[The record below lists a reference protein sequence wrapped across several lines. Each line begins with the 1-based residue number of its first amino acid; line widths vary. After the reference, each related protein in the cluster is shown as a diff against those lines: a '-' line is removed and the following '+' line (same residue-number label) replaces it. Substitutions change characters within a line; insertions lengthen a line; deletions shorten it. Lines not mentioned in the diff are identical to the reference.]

1 MSKHPSFLTD
11 AFRAIRPGFATAIV
25 FSFFINLLAFVG
37 PLYMLQ
43 VYDRVL
49 GSRNIGTLVALTIIA
64 AFLLIVY
71 SLLEKIRSSI
81 LVRLGLLFADR
92 AKAPLFDTVLRG
104 SLAQP
109 GAGHVQVL
117 RDADTIREFL
127 TGSGLIAFCDA
138 PWVPVFVLGCFIMH
152 PWFGYVAG
160 VGAILIFSLALANEL
175 LTRNELKE
183 ASRSSVVANS
193 YASATFRNADVLY
206 AMGMLRGLRER
217 WSERH
222 EQGLQ
227 LQAKASDRAGILVAI
242 SKFVR
247 AFLQVAILGVGA
259 YLTVNQETSA
269 GAMVAASIIMGR
281 ALSPVEIAVSQWK
294 GFLAARSAYDRIR
307 NLVSILPVEPD
318 KVALR
323 APQGAI
329 SVENIIVVPPG
340 GKEPVIREVSFA
352 LQPGEV
358 LGIIGPSA
366 AGKSSLARAMVG
378 VWRAAVG
385 KIRIDGSELAHW
397 NREQLGP
404 YLGYLPQDV
413 ELLAGTV
420 AENIARFGDPDE
432 EKLFAA
438 SEMAG
443 VHKLIQNLPD
453 GYNTQIGEGGLALS
467 GGQRQRIGLARALYG
482 KPALVVLDEP
492 NASLDSE
499 GEIALMDA
507 ILSMK
512 RAGCTV
518 VVISHKTAML
528 AAVDKL
534 LVLAMG
540 RVSMFGARDEVLAKL
555 MNATGPRI
563 AAMPSAAA
571 AGRQG

>member
-1 MSKHPSFLTD
+1 MSKHPTFLTD

-64 AFLLIVY
+64 SFLLIVY

-81 LVRLGLLFADR
+81 LVRLGLLFADK
-92 AKAPLFDTVLRG
+92 AKSPLFDTVLRG
-104 SLAQP
+104 TLVQP
-109 GAGHVQVL
+109 GGGHVQVL
-117 RDADTIREFL
+117 RDLDTIREFL
-127 TGSGLIAFCDA
+127 TGTGLIAFCDA
-138 PWVPVFVLGCFIMH
+138 PWVPVFVAGCFIMH

-160 VGAILIFSLALANEL
+160 TGAILIFALALANEL

-183 ASRSSVVANS
+183 ASKNSVAANS

-206 AMGMLRGLRER
+206 AMGMLRGLRDR
-217 WSERH
+217 WSDKH

-227 LQAKASDRAGILVAI
+227 LQAKASDRAGFLVAL

-259 YLTVNQETSA
+259 YLAVNQETSA

-307 NLVSILPVEPD
+307 NLVGLLPEEPE
-318 KVALR
+318 KVALKP
-323 APQGAI
+323 PQGAI
-329 SVENIIVVPPG
+329 SVENILVVPPG

-358 LGIIGPSA
+358 LGVIGPSA
-366 AGKSSLARAMVG
+366 AGKSSLARSLVG

-385 KIRIDGSELAHW
+385 KIRIDGSELSHW

-420 AENIARFGDPDE
+420 AENIARFGEAE
-432 EKLFAA
+432 EDKLFAA
-438 SEMAG
+438 AEMAG

-453 GYNTQIGEGGLALS
+453 GYNTQVGEGGFALS
-467 GGQRQRIGLARALYG
+467 GGQRQRVGLARALYG
-482 KPALVVLDEP
+482 KPSLVVLDEP

-499 GEIALMDA
+499 GELALMEA
-507 ILSMK
+507 LQSLK

-518 VVISHKTAML
+518 VVISHKTSML

-534 LVLAMG
+534 LVLASG
-540 RVSMFGARDEVLAKL
+540 RVTMFGSRDEVLAKL
-555 MNATGPRI
+555 MNSTGSRI
-563 AAMPSAAA
+563 TAMPSAAV
-571 AGRQG
+571 RQG